1 MKNVKLREDAFS
13 DELLLDIDF
22 SEFDKV
28 IGFQASKQSDEDEQK
43 IDDTDAGVVVDFD
56 DIDEDPM
63 YDDIEE
69 LKLEQTQ
76 EEEMPVDTPIPE
88 GSEEKPQ
95 VKEED
100 EQETKEDDE
109 DAQEK
114 IIEESSS
121 DTDNI
126 DEKCNNK
133 KYKSLAEVYEIR
145 KNFKTNKL
153 VESILCDSVVDCV
166 YDALISTL
174 SAHGITKAN
183 AVVILGL
190 MLDRM
195 LKADDSEVVKPDFL
209 KEVLGDLIDGDS
221 DITDIVHD
229 AIQNALTAEPPVKQ
243 ICVDPE
249 LVKIQANGQDD
260 VIEVENEEEE

>member
-1 MKNVKLREDAFS
+1 MKLKQLKEDAFS

-28 IGFQASKQSDEDEQK
+28 IGFQASKDDKEQEMV
-43 IDDTDAGVVVDFD
+43 DTDPRGVVVDFD
-56 DIDEDPM
+56 DIDGDPS

-69 LKLEQTQ
+69 IKEDPIEKDVEDNSIDNDSQ
-76 EEEMPVDTPIPE
+76 EPEIKINELGE
-88 GSEEKPQ
+88 GSPALKS
-95 VKEED
+95 
-100 EQETKEDDE
+100 T
-109 DAQEK
+109 
-114 IIEESSS
+114 I
-121 DTDNI
+121 
-126 DEKCNNK
+126 NK
-133 KYKSLAEVYEIR
+133 NGYKSLAEVYEIR

-174 SAHGITKAN
+174 SSHGITKAN

-209 KEVLGDLIDGDS
+209 KEVLGDLIDGDKE
-221 DITDIVHD
+221 ITDIVHD
-229 AIQNALTAEPPVKQ
+229 AVQNALTTEPSPKQ
-243 ICVDPE
+243 ICTDPE
-249 LVKIQANGQDD
+249 LVKIQSNGEED
-260 VIEVENEEEE
+260 VLEVKNEEEE